1 MPELSPTYS
10 PEKTQTFPAA
20 MRSIAWVISVV
31 MVLAFAIGSSWFA
44 RPENAQVIQV
54 LYPFPI
60 TIIGSWF
67 LTLLAMNIL
76 WLFFKKRFSIFANL
90 VFALLSIPI
99 SWSGVLEEFTGVA
112 QISPT
117 LSTTVF
123 QALPIPL
130 LILSQLVIP
139 RFRTIDRI
147 IFAGLGGVIVTL
159 HLLLHLVLTIP
170 EAELS
175 RERQADTLSLL
186 AALPPAMTQQQAIR
200 RGASELSHDL
210 IADPDPAVLPP
221 EWGEGASVVFANI
234 RRILADAPPGTHVMI
249 EPGNT
254 VFERIGYLYDGRTL
268 GETSTPRV
276 FIFPSTITNQSLM
289 NAQRAHVTL
298 AGVGSAFWFL
308 IGIWLCSFHARLS
321 RRRKRGQP

>member
-1 MPELSPTYS
+1 MTPQASQYS
-10 PEKTQTFPAA
+10 PKQARALPPVL
-20 MRSIAWVISVV
+20 RRVAWALSVV
-31 MVLAFAIGSSWFA
+31 MVLGFALSSSWFA

-67 LTLLAMNIL
+67 LTLLALNTL
-76 WLFFKKRFSIFANL
+76 WLFFKRRFSIIANL
-90 VFALLSIPI
+90 AFALLAVPI

-112 QISPT
+112 EISPT

-130 LILSQLVIP
+130 LILSQLLIP
-139 RFRTIDRI
+139 RFRSIDRI
-147 IFAGLGGVIVTL
+147 VFSGLGGVIITL

-175 RERQADTLSLL
+175 RQRQLDTLQLL
-186 AALPPAMTQQQAIR
+186 AALPPPQTQQEAVQ
-200 RGASELSHDL
+200 RGAVELPHDL
-210 IADPDPAVLPP
+210 IAHPEETNIPP
-221 EWGEGASVVFANI
+221 EWGEGALVVFENI

-254 VFERIGYLYDGRTL
+254 VFERIGYLYDGRAID
-268 GETSTPRV
+268 ETSAPRV
-276 FIFPSTITNQSLM
+276 YLFPSTVTNQSLM

-308 IGIWLCSFHARLS
+308 VGIWLCSFHARLS
-321 RRRKRGQP
+321 RRRSTKQA

>member
-1 MPELSPTYS
+1 M
-10 PEKTQTFPAA
+10 TQQTLKDYHDHARAFPRVL
-20 MRSIAWVISVV
+20 RSAAWVITVA
-31 MVLAFAIGSSWFA
+31 MVLGFALSSSWFA

-67 LTLLAMNIL
+67 LTLLALNTL
-76 WLFFKKRFSIFANL
+76 WLFFRRRFSILASL
-90 VFALLSIPI
+90 VFALLAVPI

-112 QISPT
+112 EISPT

-130 LILSQLVIP
+130 LILSQMLIP
-139 RFRTIDRI
+139 RFRSIDRI
-147 IFAGLGGVIVTL
+147 IFAGLGGVIITL

-175 RERQADTLSLL
+175 RERQVDALHLL
-186 AALPPAMTQQQAIR
+186 AALPPAATQQQAIQ
-200 RGASELSHDL
+200 RGAVELPHDV
-210 IADPDPAVLPP
+210 IADPDAVSIPP
-221 EWGEGASVVFANI
+221 EWGEGARVVFANI

-254 VFERIGYLYDGRTL
+254 VFERIGYLYDGRPL
-268 GETSTPRV
+268 GEASAPR
-276 FIFPSTITNQSLM
+276 IYLFPSTATNQSLM

-298 AGVGSAFWFL
+298 AGIGSAFWFL

-321 RRRKRGQP
+321 RRRRIRQA

>member
-1 MPELSPTYS
+1 MTRQAPKYS
-10 PEKTQTFPAA
+10 PEKPQIVSVA
-20 MRSIAWVISVV
+20 MRKAAWIISVI
-31 MVLAFAIGSSWFA
+31 MVLGFAIGSSWFA
-44 RPENAQVIQV
+44 RPEIAQVIQV

-60 TIIGSWF
+60 TVIGSWF
-67 LTLLAMNIL
+67 LTLLALNIL
-76 WLFFKKRFSIFANL
+76 WLLFRKRFSIIANL
-90 VFALLSIPI
+90 AFALLSVPI

-130 LILSQLVIP
+130 LILSQIFIP
-139 RFRTIDRI
+139 RFRSIDRI

-186 AALPPAMTQQQAIR
+186 AALPPVMTQQQAIR
-200 RGASELSHDL
+200 RGAFELSHDL
-210 IADPDPAVLPP
+210 IADPDATSLPP
-221 EWGEGASVVFANI
+221 EWGEGASVVFENI

-254 VFERIGYLYDGRTL
+254 VFERIGYLYDGRAL
-268 GETSTPRV
+268 DEVSPPRV
-276 FIFPSTITNQSLM
+276 FLFPSTATNQSLM

-298 AGVGSAFWFL
+298 AGIGSAFWFL
-308 IGIWLCSFHARLS
+308 VGIWLCSFHARLS
-321 RRRKRGQP
+321 RRRRSSQA